1 MQYNRKLGG
10 KKKKVEKV
18 ELLENRFS
26 ALQIYRGNTFF
37 ICLLNP
43 YSSKDSIGKNK
54 QYILLQNTD
63 PSL

>member
-1 MQYNRKLGG
+1 MGNLEG
-10 KKKKVEKV
+10 KKKV